1 MRHASSLGFLF
12 LLGECPMHGSNTLPT
27 LHNSSWKLYTE
38 NISAGEQ
45 HGRDLVAERAVWD
58 VRITQKAMVLGSRQ
72 DVSLLNGE
80 LCSRDG
86 IEVVRRR
93 SGGGIVFLAPGEHV
107 WLDVIVPRGDVLWSD
122 DVAQASWWLGDVWVQ
137 TLNALGEN
145 NVSVHHESL
154 SSDAWGDLLCFAGVG
169 PGEVVQQ
176 DDESLSKLVGISQ
189 RRTRDYARFQCTVY
203 TKWNPHDVEMYVVNT
218 PGNLSE
224 IAHRVAT
231 VQASQQAIVDTF
243 VSHLPL

>member
-72 DVSLLNGE
+72 DGSLLNGE

-93 SGGGIVFLAPGEHV
+93 SGGGIVFLSPGEHV

-145 NVSVHHESL
+145 NVSVHRESL
-154 SSDAWGDLLCFAGVG
+154 SSDAWGDLMCFAGVG
-169 PGEVVQQ
+169 PGEVVQRN
-176 DDESLSKLVGISQ
+176 DEEMSKLVGISQ
-189 RRTRDYARFQCTVY
+189 RRTRDYARFQCTIY

>member
-1 MRHASSLGFLF
+1 
-12 LLGECPMHGSNTLPT
+12 MHGSNTLPT

-38 NISAGEQ
+38 HVSAGEQ

-72 DVSLLNGE
+72 DESLLNGE

-107 WLDVIVPRGDVLWSD
+107 WLDVVVPRGDVLWSD
-122 DVAQASWWLGDVWVQ
+122 DVAQASWWLGDIWVQ
-137 TLNALGEN
+137 ALNALGVS

-169 PGEVVQQ
+169 PGEVVQR

-189 RRTRDYARFQCTVY
+189 RRTRDYARFQCTIY

-231 VQASQQAIVDTF
+231 VQASQQALVDTF

>member
-1 MRHASSLGFLF
+1 
-12 LLGECPMHGSNTLPT
+12 MHGSNTLPT
-27 LHNSSWKLYTE
+27 LPNSSWKLYTE
-38 NISAGEQ
+38 HVSAGAQ

-72 DVSLLNGE
+72 DESLLNGE
-80 LCSRDG
+80 QCNRDE
-86 IEVVRRR
+86 IEIVHRR

-107 WLDVIVPRGDVLWSD
+107 WIDVVVPRGDALWDD
-122 DVAQASWWLGDVWVQ
+122 DVAKASWWLGDVWVK

-145 NVSVHHESL
+145 NVLVHRESL

-169 PGEVVQQ
+169 PGEVVRQSA
-176 DDESLSKLVGISQ
+176 ESLSKFVGISQ
-189 RRTRDYARFQCTVY
+189 RRTRDYARFQCTIY

-224 IAHRVAT
+224 IAHRVAA
-231 VQASQQAIVDTF
+231 VQVSQQAIVDTF

>member
-1 MRHASSLGFLF
+1 MR
-12 LLGECPMHGSNTLPT
+12 GSNTLPT
-27 LHNSSWKLYTE
+27 LPNSSWKLYTE
-38 NISAGEQ
+38 YVSAGEQ

-58 VRITQKAMVLGSRQ
+58 VHITQKAMVLGSRQ
-72 DVSLLNGE
+72 DESLLNAE
-80 LCSRDG
+80 LCNRDE
-86 IEVVRRR
+86 IEIVRRR

-107 WLDVIVPRGDVLWSD
+107 WLDVVIPRGDVLWND
-122 DVAQASWWLGDVWVQ
+122 DVAKASWWLGDVWVQ

-169 PGEVVQQ
+169 PGEVARQSA
-176 DDESLSKLVGISQ
+176 ESLSKFVGISQ
-189 RRTRDYARFQCTVY
+189 RRTRDYARFQCTIY

-224 IAHRVAT
+224 IAQRVAS
-231 VQASQQAIVDTF
+231 VPVSQQAIVDTF
-243 VSHLPL
+243 VSLLPL

>member
-1 MRHASSLGFLF
+1 
-12 LLGECPMHGSNTLPT
+12 
-27 LHNSSWKLYTE
+27 
-38 NISAGEQ
+38 
-45 HGRDLVAERAVWD
+45 
-58 VRITQKAMVLGSRQ
+58 
-72 DVSLLNGE
+72 LNGE
-80 LCSRDG
+80 QCSRDG

-107 WLDVIVPRGDVLWSD
+107 WLDVVVPRGDVLWSN

-137 TLNALGEN
+137 TLNALGKN

-154 SSDAWGDLLCFAGVG
+154 SSDQWGDLLCFAGVG
-169 PGEVVQQ
+169 PGEVVQRN
-176 DDESLSKLVGISQ
+176 DESLSKLVGISQ
-189 RRTRDYARFQCTVY
+189 RRTRDYARFQCTIY
-203 TKWNPHDVEMYVVNT
+203 SKWNPRDVEMYVMNT

-224 IAHRVAT
+224 IAHRVAV

>member
-1 MRHASSLGFLF
+1 MRHVSSHGFLF
-12 LLGECPMHGSNTLPT
+12 LLGECPMRGSNTLPT
-27 LHNSSWKLYTE
+27 LPNTSWKLHTE
-38 NISAGEQ
+38 HVSAGEQ
-45 HGRDLVAERAVWD
+45 HGRDLVSERGVWD
-58 VRITQKAMVLGSRQ
+58 VRVTQTALVLGSRQ
-72 DVSLLNGE
+72 DASLLNVDQCG
-80 LCSRDG
+80 RNNV
-86 IEVVRRR
+86 EVVRRR

-107 WLDVIVPRGDVLWSD
+107 WLDVVVPRGDVLWSD

-137 TLNALGEN
+137 TLHSLGMSD
-145 NVSVHHESL
+145 VSVHRESL

-176 DDESLSKLVGISQ
+176 GNETVSKVVGISQ
-189 RRTRDYARFQCTVY
+189 RRTREYARFQCTIY
-203 TKWNPHDVEMYVVNT
+203 TKWNPHDVETYVMNT

-231 VQASQQAIVDTF
+231 VQADQQAIVDTF

>member
-1 MRHASSLGFLF
+1 MRHASSHGFLF

-38 NISAGEQ
+38 HVSAGEQ

-72 DVSLLNGE
+72 DGSLLNGE

-107 WLDVIVPRGDVLWSD
+107 WLDVVVPRGDVLWSD

-137 TLNALGEN
+137 ALNALGVS

-169 PGEVVQQ
+169 PGEVVQR

-189 RRTRDYARFQCTVY
+189 RRTRDYARFQCTIY

-231 VQASQQAIVDTF
+231 VQASQQALVDTF

>member
-1 MRHASSLGFLF
+1 
-12 LLGECPMHGSNTLPT
+12 MHGSNTLPT

-189 RRTRDYARFQCTVY
+189 RRTRDYARFQCTIY

>member
-1 MRHASSLGFLF
+1 
-12 LLGECPMHGSNTLPT
+12 MHGSNTLPT

-38 NISAGEQ
+38 QVSAGEQ
-45 HGRDLVAERAVWD
+45 HGRELVAERAVWD

-72 DVSLLNGE
+72 DESLLNGE
-80 LCSRDG
+80 LCRRDG

-107 WLDVIVPRGDVLWSD
+107 WLDVVVPRGDVLWSD
-122 DVAQASWWLGDVWVQ
+122 DVSQASWWLGDVWVQ

-145 NVSVHHESL
+145 DVSVHHESL

-169 PGEVVQQ
+169 PGEVVQRN
-176 DDESLSKLVGISQ
+176 DEEMSKLVGISQ
-189 RRTRDYARFQCTVY
+189 RRTRDYARFQCTIY

-224 IAHRVAT
+224 ITHRVAAI
-231 VQASQQAIVDTF
+231 QASQQAIVDTF

>member
-1 MRHASSLGFLF
+1 MR
-12 LLGECPMHGSNTLPT
+12 GSNTLPT
-27 LHNSSWKLYTE
+27 LPNASWKLYTE
-38 NISAGEQ
+38 HVSAGEQ

-58 VRITQKAMVLGSRQ
+58 VRITQTAMVLGSRQ
-72 DVSLLNGE
+72 NESLLNGE

-86 IEVVRRR
+86 IEVVGRR

-107 WLDVIVPRGDVLWSD
+107 WLDVVVPRGDVLWSD
-122 DVAQASWWLGDVWVQ
+122 DVAQASWWLGDVWVRA
-137 TLNALGEN
+137 LNALDVS

-169 PGEVVQQ
+169 PGEVVQR

-189 RRTRDYARFQCTVY
+189 RRTRDYARFQCTIY

-231 VQASQQAIVDTF
+231 VQASQQALVDTF

>member
-1 MRHASSLGFLF
+1 
-12 LLGECPMHGSNTLPT
+12 MHGSNTLPT
-27 LHNSSWKLYTE
+27 LPNSSWKLYTE
-38 NISAGEQ
+38 HVSAGEQ

-72 DVSLLNGE
+72 DESLLNSE
-80 LCSRDG
+80 LCSRDE

-93 SGGGIVFLAPGEHV
+93 SGGGIVFLAPGEHL
-107 WLDVIVPRGDVLWSD
+107 WLDVVVPRGDVLWSD
-122 DVAQASWWLGDVWVQ
+122 DVAQASWWLGDVWVK
-137 TLNALGEN
+137 TLNALDEN

-169 PGEVVQQ
+169 PGEVVRLE
-176 DDESLSKLVGISQ
+176 DESPSKLVGISQ
-189 RRTRDYARFQCTVY
+189 RRTRDYARFQCTIY

-224 IAHRVAT
+224 IAHRVAV
-231 VQASQQAIVDTF
+231 VQAGQQAIVDTF

>member
-1 MRHASSLGFLF
+1 MRHASSHGFLF

-27 LHNSSWKLYTE
+27 LPNASWKLYTE
-38 NISAGEQ
+38 HVSAGEQ

-72 DVSLLNGE
+72 DESLLNGE

-107 WLDVIVPRGDVLWSD
+107 WLDVVVPRGDVLWSD

-137 TLNALGEN
+137 ALNALGVS

-169 PGEVVQQ
+169 PGEVVQR

-189 RRTRDYARFQCTVY
+189 RRTRDYARFQCTIY

-231 VQASQQAIVDTF
+231 VQASQQALVDTF

>member
-1 MRHASSLGFLF
+1 
-12 LLGECPMHGSNTLPT
+12 MHGSNTLPT
-27 LHNSSWKLYTE
+27 LPNASWKLYTE
-38 NISAGEQ
+38 HVSAGEQ

-72 DVSLLNGE
+72 DESLLNGE

-107 WLDVIVPRGDVLWSD
+107 WLDVVVPRGDVLWSD
-122 DVAQASWWLGDVWVQ
+122 DVAQASWWLGDVWVK

-169 PGEVVQQ
+169 PGEVVQR

-189 RRTRDYARFQCTVY
+189 RRTRDFARFQCTIY
-203 TKWNPHDVEMYVVNT
+203 TKWNPHDVEMYVMNT

-224 IAHRVAT
+224 IAHRVAA

>member
-1 MRHASSLGFLF
+1 
-12 LLGECPMHGSNTLPT
+12 MHGSNILPT
-27 LHNSSWKLYTE
+27 LPNSSWKLYTE
-38 NISAGEQ
+38 HVSAGAQ

-72 DVSLLNGE
+72 DGSLLNGE

-107 WLDVIVPRGDVLWSD
+107 WLDVVVPRGDVLWSN

-137 TLNALGEN
+137 TLNALGKN

-154 SSDAWGDLLCFAGVG
+154 SSDQWGDLLCFAGVG
-169 PGEVVQQ
+169 PGEVVQRN
-176 DDESLSKLVGISQ
+176 DESLSKLVGISQ
-189 RRTRDYARFQCTVY
+189 RRTRDYARFQCTIY
-203 TKWNPHDVEMYVVNT
+203 SKWNPRDVEMYVMNT

-224 IAHRVAT
+224 IAHRVAV

>member
-1 MRHASSLGFLF
+1 MR
-12 LLGECPMHGSNTLPT
+12 GSNTLPT
-27 LHNSSWKLYTE
+27 LPNTSWKLHTE
-38 NISAGEQ
+38 HVSAGEQ

-72 DVSLLNGE
+72 DESLLNGE

-107 WLDVIVPRGDVLWSD
+107 WLDVVVPRGDVLWSD
-122 DVAQASWWLGDVWVQ
+122 DVAQSSWWLGDVWVQ
-137 TLNALGEN
+137 ALNALGVS

-169 PGEVVQQ
+169 PGEVVQR
-176 DDESLSKLVGISQ
+176 DGESLSKLVGISQ
-189 RRTRDYARFQCTVY
+189 RRTRDYARFQCTIY

-231 VQASQQAIVDTF
+231 VQASQQALVDTF

>member
-1 MRHASSLGFLF
+1 MR
-12 LLGECPMHGSNTLPT
+12 GSNTLPT
-27 LHNSSWKLYTE
+27 PPNASWKLYTE
-38 NISAGEQ
+38 HISAGEQ

-58 VRITQKAMVLGSRQ
+58 VRITRTAMVLGSRQ
-72 DVSLLNGE
+72 NESLLNGE

-107 WLDVIVPRGDVLWSD
+107 WLDVVVPRGDVLWSD

-137 TLNALGEN
+137 ALTALGVS

-169 PGEVVQQ
+169 PGEVVQR

-189 RRTRDYARFQCTVY
+189 RRTRDYARFQCTIY

-224 IAHRVAT
+224 IAHRVAA
-231 VQASQQAIVDTF
+231 VQASQQALVDTF

>member
-1 MRHASSLGFLF
+1 
-12 LLGECPMHGSNTLPT
+12 MHGSNTLPT
-27 LHNSSWKLYTE
+27 LPNTSWKLYTE
-38 NISAGEQ
+38 HVSASEQ

-72 DVSLLNGE
+72 DESLLNSE
-80 LCSRDG
+80 LCNRDG

-107 WLDVIVPRGDVLWSD
+107 WLDVVVPRGDVLWSD

-137 TLNALGEN
+137 ALNALGEN

-154 SSDAWGDLLCFAGVG
+154 SSDAWGGLLCFAGIG
-169 PGEVVQQ
+169 PGEVVRR
-176 DDESLSKLVGISQ
+176 DDESPSKLVGISQ
-189 RRTRDYARFQCTVY
+189 RRTRDYARFQCTIY
-203 TKWNPHDVEMYVVNT
+203 TKWNPHDVELYVVNT

-224 IAHRVAT
+224 IAHRVAA
-231 VQASQQAIVDTF
+231 VQASQQAIVNTF

>member
-1 MRHASSLGFLF
+1 
-12 LLGECPMHGSNTLPT
+12 MHGSNTLPT
-27 LHNSSWKLYTE
+27 LLNSSWKLYTE
-38 NISAGEQ
+38 HISAGEQ

-58 VRITQKAMVLGSRQ
+58 VRITRTAMVLGSRQ
-72 DVSLLNGE
+72 DESLLNVE

-86 IEVVRRR
+86 IDVVRRR

-107 WLDVIVPRGDVLWSD
+107 WLDVVVPRGDVLWSD

-145 NVSVHHESL
+145 NVSVHHEAL
-154 SSDAWGDLLCFAGVG
+154 NSDAWGDLLCFAGVG
-169 PGEVVQQ
+169 PGEVVRQ
-176 DDESLSKLVGISQ
+176 DDESLCKLVGISQ
-189 RRTRDYARFQCTVY
+189 RRTRDYARFQCTIY
-203 TKWNPHDVEMYVVNT
+203 TKWNPHDVEMYVVDT

-224 IAHRVAT
+224 IAHRVAA
-231 VQASQQAIVDTF
+231 VQASQQVIVDTF

>member
-1 MRHASSLGFLF
+1 
-12 LLGECPMHGSNTLPT
+12 MHGSNILPT
-27 LHNSSWKLYTE
+27 LPNSSWKLYTE
-38 NISAGEQ
+38 HVSAGAQ

-72 DVSLLNGE
+72 DESLLNVE

-107 WLDVIVPRGDVLWSD
+107 WLDVVVPRGDVLWSN

-137 TLNALGEN
+137 TLNALGKN

-189 RRTRDYARFQCTVY
+189 RRTRDYARFQCTIY
-203 TKWNPHDVEMYVVNT
+203 SKWNPRDVEMYVMNT

-224 IAHRVAT
+224 IAHRVAV

>member
-1 MRHASSLGFLF
+1 MR
-12 LLGECPMHGSNTLPT
+12 GSNTLPT
-27 LHNSSWKLYTE
+27 LPNSSWKLYTE
-38 NISAGEQ
+38 HVSAGAQ

-72 DVSLLNGE
+72 DESLLNGE
-80 LCSRDG
+80 QCSRDG

-107 WLDVIVPRGDVLWSD
+107 WLDVVVPRGDVLWSN

-137 TLNALGEN
+137 TLNALGKN

-154 SSDAWGDLLCFAGVG
+154 SSDQWGDLLCFAGVG
-169 PGEVVQQ
+169 PGEVVQRN
-176 DDESLSKLVGISQ
+176 DESLSKLVGISQ
-189 RRTRDYARFQCTVY
+189 RRTRDYARFQCTIY
-203 TKWNPHDVEMYVVNT
+203 SKWNPRDVEMYVMNT

-224 IAHRVAT
+224 IAHRVAV

-243 VSHLPL
+243 VSYLPL

>member
-1 MRHASSLGFLF
+1 
-12 LLGECPMHGSNTLPT
+12 MHGSNTLPT

-38 NISAGEQ
+38 HVSAGEQ

-72 DVSLLNGE
+72 DESLLNGE

-107 WLDVIVPRGDVLWSD
+107 WLDVVVPRGDVLWSD

-137 TLNALGEN
+137 ALNALGVS

-169 PGEVVQQ
+169 PGEVVQR

-189 RRTRDYARFQCTVY
+189 RRTRDYARFQCTMY

>member
-1 MRHASSLGFLF
+1 
-12 LLGECPMHGSNTLPT
+12 MHGSNTLPT

-38 NISAGEQ
+38 HVSAGEQ

-72 DVSLLNGE
+72 DESLLNGE

-107 WLDVIVPRGDVLWSD
+107 WLDVVVPRGDVLWSD

-137 TLNALGEN
+137 ALNALGVS

-169 PGEVVQQ
+169 PGEVVQR

-189 RRTRDYARFQCTVY
+189 RRTRDYARFQCTIY

>member
-1 MRHASSLGFLF
+1 
-12 LLGECPMHGSNTLPT
+12 MHGSNILPT
-27 LHNSSWKLYTE
+27 LPNSSWKLYTE
-38 NISAGEQ
+38 HVSAGAQ

-107 WLDVIVPRGDVLWSD
+107 WLDVVVPRGDVLWSN

-137 TLNALGEN
+137 TLNALGKN

-154 SSDAWGDLLCFAGVG
+154 SSDQWGDLLCFAGVG
-169 PGEVVQQ
+169 PGEVVQRN
-176 DDESLSKLVGISQ
+176 DESLSKLVGISQ
-189 RRTRDYARFQCTVY
+189 RRTRDYARFQCTIY

>member
-1 MRHASSLGFLF
+1 
-12 LLGECPMHGSNTLPT
+12 MHGSNTLPT

-38 NISAGEQ
+38 HVSAGEQ

-72 DVSLLNGE
+72 DESLLNGE

-145 NVSVHHESL
+145 NVLVHRESL
-154 SSDAWGDLLCFAGVG
+154 SSDAWGDLMCFAGVG
-169 PGEVVQQ
+169 PGEVVQRN
-176 DDESLSKLVGISQ
+176 DEEMSKLVGISQ
-189 RRTRDYARFQCTVY
+189 RRTRDYARFQCTIY

>member
-1 MRHASSLGFLF
+1 M
-12 LLGECPMHGSNTLPT
+12 PTLPNT
-27 LHNSSWKLYTE
+27 SWKLYTE
-38 NISAGEQ
+38 HVSAGEQ
-45 HGRDLVAERAVWD
+45 HGRDLVAERSVWD
-58 VRITQKAMVLGSRQ
+58 VRVTRTAMVLGSRQ
-72 DVSLLNGE
+72 HESLLNNE
-80 LCSRDG
+80 QCSRDNVD
-86 IEVVRRR
+86 VVRRR

-107 WLDVIVPRGDVLWSD
+107 WLDVVVPGADALWSD

-137 TLNALGEN
+137 TLNALGMGD
-145 NVSVHHESL
+145 VSVHRESL

-176 DDESLSKLVGISQ
+176 GTETLSKVVGISQ
-189 RRTRDYARFQCTVY
+189 RRTREDARFQCTIY
-203 TKWNPHDVEMYVVNT
+203 TKWNPHDVEMYVVST

-243 VSHLPL
+243 VSHLPH

>member
-1 MRHASSLGFLF
+1 MR
-12 LLGECPMHGSNTLPT
+12 GSNTLPT
-27 LHNSSWKLYTE
+27 LPNASWKLYTE
-38 NISAGEQ
+38 HVSAGEQ

-58 VRITQKAMVLGSRQ
+58 VRITQTAMVLGSRQ
-72 DVSLLNGE
+72 NESLLNGE

-107 WLDVIVPRGDVLWSD
+107 WLDVVVPRGDVLWSD

-137 TLNALGEN
+137 ALNALGVS

-169 PGEVVQQ
+169 PGEVVQR

-189 RRTRDYARFQCTVY
+189 RRTRDYARFQCTIY

-231 VQASQQAIVDTF
+231 VQASQQALVDTF
-243 VSHLPL
+243 ASHLPL

>member
-1 MRHASSLGFLF
+1 
-12 LLGECPMHGSNTLPT
+12 
-27 LHNSSWKLYTE
+27 LYTE
-38 NISAGEQ
+38 HVSAGEQ

-58 VRITQKAMVLGSRQ
+58 VHITQKAMVLGSRQ
-72 DVSLLNGE
+72 DESLLNAE
-80 LCSRDG
+80 LCNRDE
-86 IEVVRRR
+86 IEIVHRR

-107 WLDVIVPRGDVLWSD
+107 WLDVVVPRGDSLWSD
-122 DVAQASWWLGDVWVQ
+122 DVAQSSWWLGDVWVK

-145 NVSVHHESL
+145 NVLVHHESL

-169 PGEVVQQ
+169 PGEVVRQSA
-176 DDESLSKLVGISQ
+176 ESLSKFVGISQ
-189 RRTRDYARFQCTVY
+189 RRTRDYARFQCTIY

-224 IAHRVAT
+224 IAHRVAA
-231 VQASQQAIVDTF
+231 VQESQQAIVDTF

>member
-1 MRHASSLGFLF
+1 
-12 LLGECPMHGSNTLPT
+12 MHGSNTLPT

-38 NISAGEQ
+38 HVSAGEQ

-72 DVSLLNGE
+72 DGSLLNGE

-145 NVSVHHESL
+145 NVSVHRESL
-154 SSDAWGDLLCFAGVG
+154 SSDAWGDLMCFAGVG
-169 PGEVVQQ
+169 PGEVVQRN
-176 DDESLSKLVGISQ
+176 DEEMSKLVGISQ
-189 RRTRDYARFQCTVY
+189 RRTRDYARFQCTIY

-224 IAHRVAT
+224 IAHRVAA

>member
-1 MRHASSLGFLF
+1 MRHASSHGFLF
-12 LLGECPMHGSNTLPT
+12 LLGEYPMHGSNTLPT
-27 LHNSSWKLYTE
+27 LPNSSWKLYTE

-72 DVSLLNGE
+72 DGSLLNGE

-145 NVSVHHESL
+145 NVLVHRESL
-154 SSDAWGDLLCFAGVG
+154 SSDAWGDLMCFAGVG
-169 PGEVVQQ
+169 PGEVVQRN
-176 DDESLSKLVGISQ
+176 DEEMSKLVGISQ
-189 RRTRDYARFQCTVY
+189 RRTRDYARFQCTIY

-224 IAHRVAT
+224 IAHRVAA

>member
-1 MRHASSLGFLF
+1 
-12 LLGECPMHGSNTLPT
+12 
-27 LHNSSWKLYTE
+27 LYTE
-38 NISAGEQ
+38 HVSAGEQ

-58 VRITQKAMVLGSRQ
+58 VRITQTAMVLGSRQ
-72 DVSLLNGE
+72 NESLLNGE

-107 WLDVIVPRGDVLWSD
+107 WLDVVVPRGDVLWSD

-137 TLNALGEN
+137 ALNALGVS

-169 PGEVVQQ
+169 PGEVVQR

-189 RRTRDYARFQCTVY
+189 RRTRDYARFQCTIY

-231 VQASQQAIVDTF
+231 VQASQQALVDTF